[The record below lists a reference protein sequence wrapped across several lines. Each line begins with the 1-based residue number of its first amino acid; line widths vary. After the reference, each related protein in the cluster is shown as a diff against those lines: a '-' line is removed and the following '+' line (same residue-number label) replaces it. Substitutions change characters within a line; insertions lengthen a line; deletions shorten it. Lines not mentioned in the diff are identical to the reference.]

1 MSRIFQFK
9 TAKIIFNIK
18 TVNFSNFISARTR
31 TISSLTKDSCIFKEC
46 HPHSQR
52 IFHPWKMIRCSTKG
66 NNVFNSP
73 RILYHTSIARLQEAV
88 NEKTTREEHS
98 FQAETRELLN
108 IVARSLYSDKEV
120 FVRELVSNSSDA
132 LEKLRYISVQ
142 DASVDTQGQPFKI
155 SIKTDKFSKCLEIID
170 NGVGMDKEEL
180 IKNLGTIARSGSKEF
195 MEQYQKGVDAQNII
209 GQFGVGFYSTFM
221 VSDKVEVF
229 TRSHKKESVGY
240 QWTSDGSG
248 RYTIEE
254 CPDLPIGTRIV
265 CHLKIDNREY
275 SDEETVKSILKKY
288 SSFVGFP
295 VELNGIQINTVEP
308 IWLKDPKL
316 VSIDDHNQFYKFIGT
331 AFDMPRFILHFQMD
345 VPVNLRCL
353 LYFPESKP
361 GLFDINKD
369 GSGGVSL
376 YSRRVL
382 IKSNIDM
389 LLPKWLRFVKGVVD
403 SEDIPLNLSREMLQ
417 ESSLIRK
424 LKTVIQN
431 RVVRFLVDKARKEPE
446 AYKKFLSD
454 YGVFLK
460 EGILSS
466 QDQMEKEEIAKL
478 VMYESSKFGAGETVN
493 LADYVGRMQSD
504 QNDIYYLAAPSR
516 ELAESSPYLEAV
528 KNRNVEILFCYEN
541 YDEIVL
547 MQLRQF
553 NGKNIKSVEKE
564 VRQSQEKVD
573 FKEDGLQQAETNE
586 LLDWIKNL
594 LAGKCFNVKA
604 TPHLESH
611 PCVITVEDMGAARHF
626 VRTQFSQFPEDA
638 RYSILQPQLEINP
651 SHPIILKLSKLR
663 KDNVKLSELLAKQLF
678 NNAMVTAGLIEDPRT
693 VLTSINEL
701 LELAL
706 EKH

>member
-1 MSRIFQFK
+1 
-9 TAKIIFNIK
+9 
-18 TVNFSNFISARTR
+18 
-31 TISSLTKDSCIFKEC
+31 
-46 HPHSQR
+46 
-52 IFHPWKMIRCSTKG
+52 MIRCSTKG
-66 NNVFNSP
+66 NNVLNSP

-240 QWTSDGSG
+240 QWTSDG
-248 RYTIEE
+248 
-254 CPDLPIGTRIV
+254 
-265 CHLKIDNREY
+265 
-275 SDEETVKSILKKY
+275 
-288 SSFVGFP
+288 SFVGFP

-516 ELAESSPYLEAV
+516 ELAESSPYLEA
-528 KNRNVEILFCYEN
+528 NRNVEILFCYEN

-663 KDNVKLSELLAKQLF
+663 KDNVKLSELLAKQY
-678 NNAMVTAGLIEDPRT
+678 IQ
-693 VLTSINEL
+693 
-701 LELAL
+701 
-706 EKH
+706 

>member
-1 MSRIFQFK
+1 MINPTK
-9 TAKIIFNIK
+9 NII
-18 TVNFSNFISARTR
+18 R
-31 TISSLTKDSCIFKEC
+31 
-46 HPHSQR
+46 
-52 IFHPWKMIRCSTKG
+52 G
-66 NNVFNSP
+66 NHVLNSP
-73 RILYHTSIARLQEAV
+73 RILYHTSIARFQEAV

-120 FVRELVSNSSDA
+120 FIRELVSNSSDA

-142 DASVDTQGQPFKI
+142 DASVDTQGEPFKI

-170 NGVGMDKEEL
+170 NGVGMEKEEL

-240 QWTSDGSG
+240 QWASDGSG
-248 RYTIEE
+248 KYAIEE
-254 CPDLPIGTRIV
+254 CPNLPIGTRIV
-265 CHLKIDNREY
+265 CHLKIDDREY
-275 SDEETVKSILKKY
+275 SDEETVKSIVKKY

-295 VELNGIQINTVEP
+295 VELNGVQINTVEP

-361 GLFDINKD
+361 GLFDLNKD

-382 IKSNIDM
+382 IKSNIEM
-389 LLPKWLRFVKGVVD
+389 LLPKWLRFVK
-403 SEDIPLNLSREMLQ
+403 
-417 ESSLIRK
+417 
-424 LKTVIQN
+424 VIQN

-446 AYKKFLSD
+446 AYKKFLAD
-454 YGVFLK
+454 YGVYLK

-466 QDQMEKEEIAKL
+466 QEQMEKEEIAKL

-504 QNDIYYLAAPSR
+504 QNEIYYLASPSR

-651 SHPIILKLSKLR
+651 R
-663 KDNVKLSELLAKQLF
+663 
-678 NNAMVTAGLIEDPRT
+678 
-693 VLTSINEL
+693 
-701 LELAL
+701 
-706 EKH
+706 